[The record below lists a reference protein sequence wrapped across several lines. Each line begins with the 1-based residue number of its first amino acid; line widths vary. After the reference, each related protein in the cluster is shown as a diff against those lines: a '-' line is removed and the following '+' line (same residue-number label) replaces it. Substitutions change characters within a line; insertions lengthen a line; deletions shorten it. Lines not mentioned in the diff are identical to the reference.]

1 MLSTRLLE
9 LIESHSEKIGQELL
23 AEVRADARLPV
34 FHSLPEGEL
43 LKRFQDACLRLS
55 HWLAEADEDQI
66 ERRYTDLGR
75 DRFEEGVP
83 LHELVLA
90 MQLFK
95 RLLLRFARR
104 QAVDQTAIEVYAEE
118 ELEQLIGGFF
128 DRMVYHVVR
137 GYEKASQNSIIQ
149 PA

>member
-1 MLSTRLLE
+1 M
-9 LIESHSEKIGQELL
+9 
-23 AEVRADARLPV
+23 
-34 FHSLPEGEL
+34 
-43 LKRFQDACLRLS
+43 
-55 HWLAEADEDQI
+55 
-66 ERRYTDLGR
+66 
-75 DRFEEGVP
+75 
-83 LHELVLA
+83 HELVLA
-90 MQLFK
+90 MQMFK

-137 GYEKASQNSIIQ
+137 GYERASQNSIIQ